1 MRKEKPGCLVGSDKK
16 CIDSDIDSLDLQL
29 QFCQQALNIFKP
41 GLHRR
46 KQFKDPSHLVK
57 RKSWPWVGDLLD
69 EVVRVGSV
77 ARKELESWRTRCCHE
92 EMSSLNLKC
101 IFVPQG

>member
-1 MRKEKPGCLVGSDKK
+1 MHRLRHRLLGPTVTVLPAS
-16 CIDSDIDSLDLQL
+16 
-29 QFCQQALNIFKP
+29 FKP
-41 GLHRR
+41 GLHCR